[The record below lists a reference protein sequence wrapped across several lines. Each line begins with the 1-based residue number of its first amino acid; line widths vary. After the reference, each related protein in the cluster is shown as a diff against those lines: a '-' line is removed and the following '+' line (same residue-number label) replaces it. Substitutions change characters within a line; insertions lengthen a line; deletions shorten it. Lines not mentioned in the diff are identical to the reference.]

1 MTLFIIISVE
11 GGARWTNGSEKAAI
25 GFGEELNRYPEH
37 VEEVRQW
44 LDDYASGWGVYDEE
58 DESEDE
64 DTATGVAGVY
74 QRLIGRVGLG
84 ELIHIDRI
92 IYHE

>member
-1 MTLFIIISVE
+1 MTLFIVGVE
-11 GGARWTNGSEKAAI
+11 GSARWTDGSKKGAVC
-25 GFGEELNRYPEH
+25 FDEELNRHPGN
-37 VEEVRQW
+37 VEALRQW

-74 QRLIGRVGLG
+74 QKLISKAGMG
-84 ELIHIDRI
+84 ELIHVDRI